1 MRHDKCC
8 NKELTEDRSECNGN
22 ASKCFQECKRT
33 NPGSTCPSPHGWPDR
48 LRAAALGGSASAH
61 HDLDAVMALFAS
73 AERLSERYRGVY
85 AVTTFLDTLRDQ
97 SIASESITE
106 SSHARV
112 EQESMVQIMTVHR
125 AKGLEWKRVWITG
138 LEEGRW
144 PNVQPRGSLLGVE
157 ELASADQVAP
167 DLMREERNLLFVA
180 MTRAREQV
188 TLLPVT
194 RQTRERIDRAGSS
207 PT

>member
-1 MRHDKCC
+1 MR
-8 NKELTEDRSECNGN
+8 EGVSRG
-22 ASKCFQECKRT
+22 ASIGEVLWVAWT
-33 NPGSTCPSPHGWPDR
+33 GGSSPHGWPDR

-112 EQESMVQIMTVHR
+112 ERESMVQIMTVHR

-138 LEEGRW
+138 LEEGL
-144 PNVQPRGSLLGVE
+144 SL
-157 ELASADQVAP
+157 
-167 DLMREERNLLFVA
+167 
-180 MTRAREQV
+180 
-188 TLLPVT
+188 
-194 RQTRERIDRAGSS
+194 IHI
-207 PT
+207 